1 MGFYGERILPH
12 IMNVA
17 MGVSVLA
24 DERRRCLR
32 GVAGTVLELGFGSG
46 HNLPFY
52 PVGPAG
58 VAKLVA
64 VDPSAVAA
72 RLARARIAAAPFPV
86 EHAALA
92 GDTIDAP
99 DASFDAV
106 VCTFTM
112 CTVPDPAAMLRQVAR
127 VLRPGGRFF
136 FLEHGRADDPRVRR
150 WQDRLNGL
158 QKALVGGCHLNRDIA
173 ALIRDAGFSVDELDK
188 HYMRGPKIG
197 PRVSAFLFRGVAR
210 PPPPLLG
217 GRAER

>member
-1 MGFYGERILPH
+1 MGFYGERILPR

-17 MGVSVLA
+17 MGVSYLA

-32 GVAGTVLELGFGSG
+32 GVAGTVLEIGFGSG

-72 RLARARIAAAPFPV
+72 RLARERIAAAPFPV

-136 FLEHGRADDPRVRR
+136 FLEHGRADDAGVRR

-173 ALIRDAGFSVDELDK
+173 ALIRDAGFSVDEIDK
-188 HYMRGPKIG
+188 HYMQGPK
-197 PRVSAFLFRGVAR
+197 VSAFLFRGVAR

-217 GRAER
+217 ARAER